1 MNPRKVRSVLLCCLA
16 LAALPAKAIV
26 GCPKPADAQSAAP
39 VAQAGPDVGRLSRL
53 LAGMPIQGEA
63 PSPAYGQYAAV
74 AGEAWTT
81 YTRTLGQPLAAWVAK
96 ELRPEAG
103 KGGTVFYP
111 FSGPDLPSVLTIYP
125 GASRYVMISDQYA
138 VDYFNPFELKD
149 ADQARV
155 LGELGEAWERFGRLG
170 FFLTQELNK
179 AGSRKYYLSPS
190 MILMAFA
197 VRMGYEVRSV
207 RPTCLDLTDLSIR
220 PMDPKGARWG
230 SVRLELQKQGR
241 SVVVDYI
248 QQDLSNGGLGKRP
261 ENRRMIEAFARN
273 PMLLKAAS
281 HLPQRSGFST
291 LRNAILANAPL
302 VVQDE
307 TGLEYDAMDKAFVV
321 KLYGEYVS
329 PHHLFKEATNPSLVK
344 AYQERAKEVRP
355 LDFRLGYEKAAGS
368 AIQVATR
375 K

>member
-16 LAALPAKAIV
+16 LVALPAKAIV
-26 GCPKPADAQSAAP
+26 GCPKPADGPAAP
-39 VAQAGPDVGRLSRL
+39 AASPSGPDVAQLSRL
-53 LAGMPIQGEA
+53 LAGMPVQGEV
-63 PSPAYGQYAAV
+63 PSPAYGQYAAT

-81 YTRTLGQPLAAWVAK
+81 YSQTLGQPLAAWVAK
-96 ELRPEAG
+96 ELRPEAS

-111 FSGPDLPSVLTIYP
+111 FSGPDLPSVLAVYP

-138 VDYFNPFELKD
+138 VDYFNPFELKEV
-149 ADQARV
+149 DQARV
-155 LGELGEAWERFGRLG
+155 LRELGEAWERFGRLG

-220 PMDPKGARWG
+220 PMDPKGAKWG

-241 SVVVDYI
+241 SIVVDYI
-248 QQDLSNGGLGKRP
+248 QQDLGNGGLGKRP
-261 ENRRMIEAFARN
+261 ENRRMIEAFAKN

-281 HLPQRSGFST
+281 HLLQRSNFST
-291 LRNAILANAPL
+291 LRNAVLANAPL

-307 TGLEYDAMDKAFVV
+307 TGLEYDAMAREFNV

-329 PHHLFKEATNPSLVK
+329 PHRLFKEATNPTLVK
-344 AYQERAKEVRP
+344 AYQDRAKEVRP
-355 LDFRLGYEKAAGS
+355 LDFRLGYKKVAGS